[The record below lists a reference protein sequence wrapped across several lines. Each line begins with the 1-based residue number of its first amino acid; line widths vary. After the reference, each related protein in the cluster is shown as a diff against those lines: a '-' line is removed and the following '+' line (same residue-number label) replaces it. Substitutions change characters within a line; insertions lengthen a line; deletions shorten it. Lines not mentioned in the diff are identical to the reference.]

1 MKDGFLYFSFNL
13 GMQDII
19 GRSLTK
25 FSLNQWY
32 HIHVTRMG
40 KRSFLIIK
48 DQTGQICHNV
58 DFCEIARSCF
68 VVGYNSLAFY
78 KSVV

>member
-1 MKDGFLYFSFNL
+1 MRDGFLYFSFNL
-13 GMQDII
+13 GLQDII

-40 KRSFLIIK
+40 KRSFLIIR
-48 DQTGQICHNV
+48 DQTGQ
-58 DFCEIARSCF
+58 
-68 VVGYNSLAFY
+68 VVS
-78 KSVV
+78 